1 MTRHG
6 GAPATKRPEA
16 GSDDAFSLLFEAALA
31 ARGKA
36 YAPYSRYSVGVA
48 LRSTEGGIFSGC
60 NVENAAYPLGSCA
73 EAGAISAMI
82 ANGHRRIA
90 ECVVI
95 GAEEQFVTPC
105 GGCRQ
110 RLREFADGEVL
121 VHCAKPSG
129 ASVSY
134 SMAALLPASFGPE
147 HLGEAP

>member
-1 MTRHG
+1 LSRHG

-73 EAGAISAMI
+73 
-82 ANGHRRIA
+82 
-90 ECVVI
+90 
-95 GAEEQFVTPC
+95 
-105 GGCRQ
+105 
-110 RLREFADGEVL
+110 
-121 VHCAKPSG
+121 KPSG

-147 HLGEAP
+147 HLGEVP